1 MEEVKNEQSNEQ
13 SNDFISEDTLKF
25 IAGVLMFFGIILA
38 IVTFATTCLVFNSR
52 GSSIDDFNALGLIP
66 TFGYILGSL
75 LVYNL
80 LKVISDISTTLK
92 KILKK

>member
-38 IVTFATTCLVFNSR
+38 IVTFATECLIFTTS
-52 GSSIDDFNALGLIP
+52 GSIDDFNALGLIP

-80 LKVISDISTTLK
+80 LKVISDISITLK